1 MKRRILAIFMM
12 VAMIITMVPIVAL
25 ADDLPDVSLVGNSEK
40 KVIEGSIPTVKF
52 LVPNGQGG
60 KEEVPERMPF
70 EYNGMRY
77 RIIGEPNGEG
87 NDFSYYLCYANN
99 FEKVTDDAVA
109 TVIVNYVE
117 NPIEKVELVSDYAY
131 TFVGVR
137 CNSMPDPETGNN
149 YNYYSYDCTNVKLYF
164 KDKYVSEFG
173 ETQEFKNSFEIYG
186 ETYFVSYMDDQSY
199 SNQWGV
205 GKHKVEV
212 SFAGV
217 WAETPFVFE
226 IFDTPIITAENLQK
240 IYINTPVE
248 IVHWDNGI
256 ESGDG
261 VKTPYEP
268 IGSDTKVTI
277 SAAPGSDF
285 SGVTFIGDAISGTNG
300 LGWDFSYDGTDL
312 FVTITYMGQIT
323 SEPIKIEK
331 TDVCPI
337 KNIITVSEPTH
348 QYYRFDPVFSK
359 MVNTVSPTFND
370 GLKFK
375 IEYQN
380 GSVSPVYDWYE
391 LVRDYV
397 VRRPSNDPDYEWAIG
412 HFNELYN
419 QGFFC
424 FDEWTLDNYKMS
436 LETELLDD
444 GRLQVYYNYY
454 EKFPAFVLDLKDSDV
469 VNMEVSSI
477 PSKGDLDFYEETL
490 WDGSNIKECTNV
502 DQIEIAIETEDGTK
516 KTVNLGDYPTTT
528 VDLAEAF
535 QFGDGPAISSTLYI
549 ADEEVSYQA
558 FYIDG
563 YHALITWDNYMFYY
577 KGAIM
582 PLYPDDMDVT
592 VTGDAKD
599 KVESSELDNKGI
611 IDAVLSGLSD
621 EEKFEMQKTAAD
633 LSADISIKDSTSKKR
648 DVFTTV
654 AGKDG
659 YDIGGFCFDV
669 DITAKLGENSPTQIT
684 EISDNTKLQFRLPIP
699 EEYQGLDSYVVYREH
714 TNSDGSVVYDA
725 ITDVNVSEDGKFITF
740 YSTKFSSFALG
751 FKPEDETPGGGNGG
765 TNNEKPTLPE
775 AVEKIA
781 NTLDNTPI
789 AATMMLVCSS
799 GLCLFAVAKKRK
811 ELE

>member
-1 MKRRILAIFMM
+1 MKKRLVAFIMTLAM
-12 VAMIITMVPIVAL
+12 VLTIVPIVAL
-25 ADDLPDVSLVGNSEK
+25 AEDLPEVSLVGNSEK
-40 KVIEGSIPTVKF
+40 SILEGCSLENVRF
-52 LVPNGQGG
+52 LVPNGQGE
-60 KEEVPERMPF
+60 KQEVPERMPF
-70 EYNGMRY
+70 EYNGMLY
-77 RIIGEPNGEG
+77 CIVGENGED
-87 NDFSYYLCYANN
+87 NSISYYLCYANN
-99 FEKVTDDAVA
+99 FDKVSTDAVA
-109 TVIVNYVE
+109 TVTINYVE
-117 NPIEKVELVSDYAY
+117 NPIEKVELVTDYAY
-131 TFVGVR
+131 AFVNVG
-137 CNSMPDPETGNN
+137 CNMDTDWETGNT
-149 YNYYSYDCTNVKLYF
+149 YNRYQYDCTNVKLYF
-164 KDKYVSEFG
+164 KNDYVSEFG
-173 ETQEFKNSFEIYG
+173 ETQEVNNTFDIYG
-186 ETYFVSYMDDQSY
+186 ETYSVGFADDQSY

-205 GKHKVEV
+205 GKHNVEV
-212 SFAGV
+212 FFAGLM
-217 WAETPFVFE
+217 AETPFVFE
-226 IFDTPIITAENLQK
+226 IFDTPIITVENLAK
-240 IYINTPVE
+240 LYINTPVE
-248 IVHWDNGI
+248 MVHWDNGY
-256 ESGDG
+256 ESGESLE
-261 VKTPYEP
+261 TPYMP
-268 IGSDTKVTI
+268 IAPDTKVII

-285 SGVTFIGDAISGTNG
+285 PGETFVGNEISGENG
-300 LGWDFSYDGTDL
+300 LNYNLSYDGTDL
-312 FVTITYMGQIT
+312 FVKFFYNQIG
-323 SEPIKIEK
+323 SNLIKIEK

-375 IEYQN
+375 IEYQD
-380 GSVSPVYDWYE
+380 GSVSEVYDWYE

-397 VRRPSNDPDYEWAIG
+397 VYFPPESPDYEWGIKR
-412 HFNELYN
+412 FDELYN
-419 QGFFC
+419 NGFSC
-424 FDEWTLDNYKMS
+424 FDEWIIDNYKMS

-454 EKFPAFVLDLKDSDV
+454 EKFPAFVLDLMDSDV
-469 VNMEVSSI
+469 VNMETSSI
-477 PSKGDLDFYEETL
+477 PSKEDLDFYEETL
-490 WDGSNIKECTNV
+490 WDGSKIKECTNV
-502 DQIEIAIETEDGTK
+502 DQIEITIETEDGTK
-516 KTVNLGDYPTTT
+516 KTVNLGDYPTTS

-549 ADEEVSYQA
+549 ADEDVSYQA

-577 KGAIM
+577 KGAVM

-592 VTGDAKD
+592 VSGDAKA

-621 EEKFEMQKTAAD
+621 EEKFELQKTAED
-633 LSADISIKDSTSKKR
+633 LSADISIKDSTSKKL

-725 ITDVNVSEDGKFITF
+725 ITDVTVSEDGKFITF

-751 FKPEDETPGGGNGG
+751 FKPEDETPGGNSG
-765 TNNEKPTLPE
+765 TNNETPTLPE
-775 AVEKIA
+775 TVEKIA

-799 GLCLFAVAKKRK
+799 GLCLFAVARKRK
-811 ELE
+811 EIE